1 MTPTSTSRAP
11 SLRFLAP
18 ALVATL
24 ALGFAE
30 AKDDLVPATYDA
42 QNDKLGYR
50 WDITKQGYINSGTS
64 YTFTRA
70 MVLSI
75 DNAQINPS
83 EKLMSKD
90 KQTYVFRGR
99 SPRGVEFERRVT
111 FDLTRGSARFVDTF
125 KNSARTPIDLR
136 VKLYSRLARSCDS
149 VHTSAGRVLTSGALN
164 EDEHGLV
171 AFFQR
176 RKPSVAWTIASP
188 RAALRPTFKQS
199 GRRTFEFEF
208 QVRVPPRGQR
218 SLVSTLGQIKLTK
231 APTKQELEDGF
242 APLTAQDYIGDLPV
256 RVRRNLLNFE
266 DVNEGPSESLLG
278 GVEDF
283 VSRHEV
289 ERKKHDTV
297 LIGERENMVG
307 TLSGGPVVIETSF
320 GKVEVPLAEVLLWR
334 GGGRVGHPQL
344 VVATSGEVFCG
355 PASCAGLTLGT
366 KAGVKLP
373 LAPEGFLGIARKQA
387 EGESSEPSGVF
398 VETHGGT
405 RLMLQEARGPLQ
417 GLTPWGSLTCDLSE
431 VLELRYGGKGYAG
444 LTVTLNDGS
453 KLPLVPQG
461 ESLNVVSTRLG
472 QIQIPTH
479 RLRRFKRL
487 SARSPVLAKKGSTK
501 KTHAR
506 LTGGAILV
514 AELDAETIKLVT
526 KTGTSS
532 IARDQIRS
540 ITQLQDEESRE
551 LRFRV
556 QLLSKETLEGRL
568 ELGRLPFRTARTRR
582 EVPSADLMSFHQAP
596 EPRPEPPK
604 NPLAPEGAEGGDF

>member
-1 MTPTSTSRAP
+1 MG
-11 SLRFLAP
+11 P
-18 ALVATL
+18 ALTIAL
-24 ALGFAE
+24 AIGLGASPAE
-30 AKDDLVPATYDA
+30 AKDDLIPAVYEA
-42 QNDKLGYR
+42 QNDKIGYR

-83 EKLMSKD
+83 EALMTKD

-111 FDLTRGSARFVDTF
+111 FDLTRGTTRFVDTF

-136 VKLYSRLARSCDS
+136 IKLYTRLARSCDT
-149 VHTSAGRVLTSGALN
+149 VHTSAGRVLTTGSLN
-164 EDEHGLV
+164 EDEHGVV
-171 AFFQR
+171 AFFKR
-176 RKPSVAWTIASP
+176 RKPSVAWTVGSP
-188 RAALRPTFKQS
+188 RGALRPTLKQS

-208 QVRVPPRGQR
+208 QVRVPPRSER
-218 SLVSTLGQIKLTK
+218 SLVSTLGQIKLEK
-231 APTKQELEDGF
+231 APAKQELEDGF
-242 APLTAQDYIGDLPV
+242 APLTAQDYVGDLPV

-289 ERKKHDTV
+289 ERAKHDTV

-307 TLSGGPVVIETSF
+307 TLSGGPVAIQTSF
-320 GKVEVPLAEVLLWR
+320 GRVEVPLEEVLLWR

-355 PASCAGLTLGT
+355 PASCVGLTLGT

-373 LAPEGFLGIARKQA
+373 LAPEGFLGIVRRQA
-387 EGESSEPSGVF
+387 EGPANEPSGVF
-398 VETHGGT
+398 IETHGGT
-405 RLMLQEARGPLQ
+405 RLMLKEARGALN
-417 GLTPWGSLTCDLSE
+417 GLTPWGNLNCDLSE

-461 ESLNVVSTRLG
+461 ESLNVESIRLG
-472 QIQIPTH
+472 QVQIPTH

-487 SARSPVLAKKGSTK
+487 SARVPVLAKKGQTK
-501 KTHAR
+501 RTHAK

-514 AELDAETIKLVT
+514 AELDLETLKLVT

-532 IARDQIRS
+532 IARDQIRTL
-540 ITQLQDEESRE
+540 TQVQDEDSRE
-551 LRFRV
+551 LRFKV
-556 QLLSKETLEGRL
+556 QLFSKETLEGRL
-568 ELGRLPFRTARTRR
+568 ELGRLPFRTTRTRR
-582 EVPSADLMSFHQAP
+582 DVPTADLMSFQQAP

-604 NPLAPEGAEGGDF
+604 NPLVPEDDAKGGDF